1 MSDRF
6 DDVESKIQNVS
17 EDIDGLKSKIKDISE
32 KLNIIDV
39 QDNERMKEHKDN
51 YSEIKNSVD
60 EIAKV
65 FRKLNRHLIRFQN
78 LMTVCSIWKIHNLIQ
93 KIQFQNLNRV
103 L

>member
-1 MSDRF
+1 M
-6 DDVESKIQNVS
+6 S

-60 EIAKV
+60 EIAKSV
-65 FRKLNRHLIRFQN
+65 SEVKQAFNSISKLNDMFDLKNTQ
-78 LMTVCSIWKIHNLIQ
+78 Q

>member
-51 YSEIKNSVD
+51 YSEIK
-60 EIAKV
+60 
-65 FRKLNRHLIRFQN
+65 IR
-78 LMTVCSIWKIHNLIQ
+78 LMK
-93 KIQFQNLNRV
+93 
-103 L
+103 

>member
-1 MSDRF
+1 MSDRLMMLKA
-6 DDVESKIQNVS
+6 KIQNVS

-60 EIAKV
+60 EIAEKC
-65 FRKLNRHLIRFQN
+65 FG
-78 LMTVCSIWKIHNLIQ
+78 S
-93 KIQFQNLNRV
+93 
-103 L
+103 

>member
-39 QDNERMKEHKDN
+39 QDNERMKEHKD
-51 YSEIKNSVD
+51 
-60 EIAKV
+60 
-65 FRKLNRHLIRFQN
+65 
-78 LMTVCSIWKIHNLIQ
+78 
-93 KIQFQNLNRV
+93 
-103 L
+103 